1 MANKLVVAPA
11 PHVQTSQSTARIMR
25 DVVIALMPAL
35 VVSMVVFGVDVLRVT
50 ALSVACCVLFEY
62 LIQRFLVGG
71 SLTIGNWS
79 AVVTGVLLAFNLPA
93 SIPWWIVVI
102 GAFVAIAIAK
112 MTFGGLGK
120 NPFNPALV
128 GRVFLLIAYPV
139 QMTSFP
145 MPANGAFDAL
155 SGATPLA
162 AVKHG
167 AAPDVLGVQEL
178 LLGNMPGSL
187 GEVAALALI
196 CGFVYLL
203 WRRVITWQIPVS
215 VLGTMAVF
223 AFVVALASGSTG
235 AVLWQ
240 LPLFHVLAGGAL
252 LGAIFM
258 ATDYS
263 TSPMTVRGGVIFGI
277 GDPVPSLA
285 EFCRSYSQALRTVDL
300 ASRICDERIATYRRY
315 ILCELIYDSPNAKL
329 ALIQRIKPLLAYD
342 EEHNTQLLY
351 TLETYFNNCQN
362 SVKTSKALFI
372 HRNTLLYRLDRI
384 AEILDLNYNDSEQML
399 TFQLALKAF
408 LMCQ

>member
-1 MANKLVVAPA
+1 MANKLIVAPA

-35 VVSMVVFGVDVLRVT
+35 VVSTVVFGADVLRVT
-50 ALSVACCVLFEY
+50 ALSVAACVAFEY
-62 LIQRFLVGG
+62 LIQKFMVRGAV
-71 SLTIGNWS
+71 TVTNWS
-79 AVVTGVLLAFNLPA
+79 AAVTGVLLGFNLPA
-93 SIPWWIVVI
+93 SIPWWIVVM
-102 GAFVAIAIAK
+102 GAFVAIAVAK

-139 QMTSFP
+139 QMTTFP
-145 MPANGAFDAL
+145 LPVNGTFDAL

-162 AVKHG
+162 AVKQGIVTPGTVG
-167 AAPDVLGVQEL
+167 AQEL

-235 AVLWQ
+235 PVLWQ
-240 LPLFHVLAGGAL
+240 FPLFHVLAGGAL

-277 GDPVPSLA
+277 GIGAITMCIRLWGAYPEGMSFAILIMNACVP
-285 EFCRSYSQALRTVDL
+285 
-300 ASRICDERIATYRRY
+300 
-315 ILCELIYDSPNAKL
+315 LINKYV
-329 ALIQRIKPLLAYD
+329 KPKR
-342 EEHNTQLLY
+342 
-351 TLETYFNNCQN
+351 FG
-362 SVKTSKALFI
+362 VK
-372 HRNTLLYRLDRI
+372 
-384 AEILDLNYNDSEQML
+384 
-399 TFQLALKAF
+399 
-408 LMCQ
+408 